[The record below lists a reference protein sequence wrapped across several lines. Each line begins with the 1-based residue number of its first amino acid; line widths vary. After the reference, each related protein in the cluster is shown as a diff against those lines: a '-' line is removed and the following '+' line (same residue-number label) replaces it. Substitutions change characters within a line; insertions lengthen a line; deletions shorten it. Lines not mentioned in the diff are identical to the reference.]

1 MSHFDTID
9 RINRSGADLL
19 VVSLGAKKGQ
29 LWLHRNHRQLTIPV
43 RSHLGATINFEAGT
57 VRRAPTFLR
66 RAGLE
71 WLWRIKEEPCLW
83 RRYYDDG
90 LVLLR
95 LLVLRVLPLAA
106 VNVIRLIALGAGGG
120 REIEISHE
128 SSGGFVRLSISGAAT
143 TRSIVYLSDAFRSA
157 LQTGKE
163 IRINLSKVSF
173 VDSRFLGLLLM
184 LRKKAAENRQSVVL
198 TDLPLSL
205 RNLFR
210 LNGLGFLLSSGAR
223 PHGLSSV
230 KEAIRLVFH
239 RLRGPRAAK
248 L

>member
-1 MSHFDTID
+1 
-9 RINRSGADLL
+9 
-19 VVSLGAKKGQ
+19 
-29 LWLHRNHRQLTIPV
+29 
-43 RSHLGATINFEAGT
+43 
-57 VRRAPTFLR
+57 
-66 RAGLE
+66 
-71 WLWRIKEEPCLW
+71 
-83 RRYYDDG
+83 
-90 LVLLR
+90 VLLR

-106 VNVIRLIALGAGGG
+106 INVIRLIALGAGDA
-120 REIEISHE
+120 REVEIGLE
-128 SSGGFVRLSISGAAT
+128 SSGDFVRLSISGAAT
-143 TRSIVYLSDAFRSA
+143 TRSIVYLSHAFRLT

-223 PHGLSSV
+223 PHGLSSM

-239 RLRGPRAAK
+239 PLHGPRAAK